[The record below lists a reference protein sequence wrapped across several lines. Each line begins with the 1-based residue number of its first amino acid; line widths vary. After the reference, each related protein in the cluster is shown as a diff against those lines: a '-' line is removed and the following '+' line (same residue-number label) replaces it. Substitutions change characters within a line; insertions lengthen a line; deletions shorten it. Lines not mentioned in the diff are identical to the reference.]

1 MSDEVNIKNKRASHE
16 YEFLQKYTAGM
27 QLLGT
32 EIKSIRAKEANLRD
46 AHCTFIGGELW
57 VKNLQISE
65 YSHGGMSNHQPKRD
79 RKLLLNARE
88 LDKLFKGSS
97 TKGLAIIPLRLFIGK
112 RGFAKLGNSASFTYA
127 AIQIVIINDPDSTD
141 QDFYLFNFKQ

>member
-1 MSDEVNIKNKRASHE
+1 VSDEVNIKNKRASHE

-112 RGFAKLGNSASFTYA
+112 RGFAKLEIALAKGKKLYDKREDLKKKDVQREIDRSLKS
-127 AIQIVIINDPDSTD
+127 
-141 QDFYLFNFKQ
+141 

>member
-1 MSDEVNIKNKRASHE
+1 VSDEVNIRNKRASHE

-88 LDKLFKGSS
+88 LDKLLKGSS

-112 RGFAKLGNSASFTYA
+112 RGFAKLEIALAKGKKLYDKRDDLKKKDVQREIDRSLKS
-127 AIQIVIINDPDSTD
+127 
-141 QDFYLFNFKQ
+141 

>member
-1 MSDEVNIKNKRASHE
+1 VSDEVNIRNKRASHE

-32 EIKSIRAKEANLRD
+32 EIKSIRANEANLRD
-46 AHCTFIGGELW
+46 AHCTFIGGEIW

-88 LDKLFKGSS
+88 LNKLFKGSS

-112 RGFAKLGNSASFTYA
+112 RGFAKLEIALAKGKKLYDKREDLKKKDVQREIDRSLKS
-127 AIQIVIINDPDSTD
+127 
-141 QDFYLFNFKQ
+141 

>member
-1 MSDEVNIKNKRASHE
+1 MSDEVNIRNKRASHE

-112 RGFAKLGNSASFTYA
+112 RGFAKLEIALAKGKKLYDKREDLKKKDVQREIDRSLKS
-127 AIQIVIINDPDSTD
+127 
-141 QDFYLFNFKQ
+141 

>member
-1 MSDEVNIKNKRASHE
+1 MSDEVNIRNKRASHE

-88 LDKLFKGSS
+88 LDKLLKGSS

-112 RGFAKLGNSASFTYA
+112 RGFAKLEIALAKGKKLYDKRDDLKKKDVQREIDRSLKS
-127 AIQIVIINDPDSTD
+127 
-141 QDFYLFNFKQ
+141 

>member
-1 MSDEVNIKNKRASHE
+1 VSDEVNIRNKRASHE

-112 RGFAKLGNSASFTYA
+112 RGFAKLEIALAKGKKLYDKREDLKKKDVQREIDRSLKS
-127 AIQIVIINDPDSTD
+127 
-141 QDFYLFNFKQ
+141 

>member
-1 MSDEVNIKNKRASHE
+1 
-16 YEFLQKYTAGM
+16 M

-32 EIKSIRAKEANLRD
+32 EIKSIRANEANLRD

-88 LDKLFKGSS
+88 LNKLFKGSS

-112 RGFAKLGNSASFTYA
+112 RGFAKLEIALAKGKKLYDKREDLKKKDVQREIDRSLKS
-127 AIQIVIINDPDSTD
+127 
-141 QDFYLFNFKQ
+141 

>member
-112 RGFAKLGNSASFTYA
+112 RGFAKLEIALAKGKKLYDKREDLKKKDVQREIDRSLKS
-127 AIQIVIINDPDSTD
+127 
-141 QDFYLFNFKQ
+141 

>member
-1 MSDEVNIKNKRASHE
+1 MSDEVNIRNKRASHE

-32 EIKSIRAKEANLRD
+32 EIKSIRANEANLRD

-88 LDKLFKGSS
+88 LNKLFKGSS

-112 RGFAKLGNSASFTYA
+112 RGFAKLEIALAKGKKLYDKREDLKKKDVQREIDRSLKS
-127 AIQIVIINDPDSTD
+127 
-141 QDFYLFNFKQ
+141 